1 MILLFCSF
9 SVFCLKGD
17 SGGPS
22 FVEETPGRFI
32 VTGVQCDKWFN
43 AFRISWLNNVYQRNR
58 KRRTRCPR
66 TMWGGQ
72 QSDPLCAGEKT
83 HTLDCR
89 EPWATSK
96 VVSTLLILNVNSS
109 FANDIPF
116 RGELCWNA
124 EFQKRLEK
132 NTYKKE
138 GSRKPEKHYKRE
150 D

>member
-1 MILLFCSF
+1 MTSYVA
-9 SVFCLKGD
+9 SVGTCQGD

-22 FVEETPGRFI
+22 FVEETPGRFV
-32 VTGVQCDKWFN
+32 VTGIVSGGRGALGQCGGV
-43 AFRISWLNNVYQRNR
+43 NNPIHYVRV
-58 KRRTRCPR
+58 KRLTR
-66 TMWGGQ
+66 WIVENLGQ
-72 QSDPLCAGEKT
+72 QA
-83 HTLDCR
+83 
-89 EPWATSK
+89 
-96 VVSTLLILNVNSS
+96 
-109 FANDIPF
+109 